1 MAMEHLPSNRY
12 VVTSI
17 NSFTEQPY
25 CDLPECF
32 AGWMARADTASG
44 EGFEPRSV
52 FD

>member
-44 EGFEPRSV
+44 EVFEPRSV